1 MRDPYEVLGV
11 PKKATEAEIKKA
23 FRTLA
28 KKHHPDAHG
37 NDPSKVKKF
46 QEISGAYEVL
56 GDKEKRARFDRGEID
71 GNGQP
76 RGFDPASQGFTG
88 GFRPGP
94 GPGGGRG
101 PGAGGAGFQWS
112 STGGEGNHAEDIF
125 SDLFGSMGG
134 GRRSRQPKKGED
146 VQLATTITL
155 EEAAQGGVRRVLLG
169 DGKELEVRLPAGV
182 KEGQTIR
189 MRGQGGPGVHGG
201 PPGDVL
207 ISVSLAQHSAFT
219 VEGRDLKLD
228 LPVSLNE
235 AVLGAKVPVQTL
247 SGSVTLT
254 IPPHSNSG
262 RTLRLKGKGLPG
274 NGADPAGDLFV
285 RLVVTLPE
293 PSDPKLDEF
302 VQNWTSS
309 FDPRSKA
316 K

>member
-1 MRDPYEVLGV
+1 MRDPYEILGV

-56 GDKEKRARFDRGEID
+56 GDKEKRAKFDRGEID
-71 GNGQP
+71 GSGQP
-76 RGFDPASQGFTG
+76 RGFDPSAHGFGG
-88 GFRPGP
+88 GFRPGT

-101 PGAGGAGFQWS
+101 QGPGGAGFQWS
-112 STGGEGNHAEDIF
+112 STGGDGIRAEDLF
-125 SDLFGSMGG
+125 ADLFGGAG

-169 DGKELEVRLPAGV
+169 DGKELEVRIPAGV

-189 MRGQGGPGVHGG
+189 MRGQGAPGVQGG

-228 LPVSLNE
+228 LPISLSE
-235 AVLGAKVPVQTL
+235 AVLGGKVPALTL
-247 SGSVTLT
+247 SGTVTLT
-254 IPPHSNSG
+254 VPAHSNSG
-262 RTLRLKGKGLPG
+262 RVLRLKGKGLPG
-274 NGADPAGDLFV
+274 SGAEPAGDLFV
-285 RLVVTLPE
+285 RLMVTLPE

-302 VQNWTSS
+302 VQTWTSP